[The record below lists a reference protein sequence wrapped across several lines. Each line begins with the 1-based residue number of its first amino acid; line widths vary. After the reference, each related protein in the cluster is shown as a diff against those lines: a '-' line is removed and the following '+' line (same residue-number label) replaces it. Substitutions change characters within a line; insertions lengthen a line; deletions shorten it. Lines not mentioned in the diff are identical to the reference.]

1 VSSQGGFESDEWYQA
16 APIRQPGRERLVKAE
31 SQFVFSVVADE
42 WQIANLVDGLSDAEL
57 AIAPI
62 VEQLTGT

>member
-1 VSSQGGFESDEWYQA
+1 
-16 APIRQPGRERLVKAE
+16 VKAE

-42 WQIANLVDGLSDAEL
+42 RQIANLVDGLSDAEL

>member
-1 VSSQGGFESDEWYQA
+1 VSSQGGFESDEWNQA

-42 WQIANLVDGLSDAEL
+42 RQIANLVDGLSDAEL

-62 VEQLTGT
+62 VEQLTAT